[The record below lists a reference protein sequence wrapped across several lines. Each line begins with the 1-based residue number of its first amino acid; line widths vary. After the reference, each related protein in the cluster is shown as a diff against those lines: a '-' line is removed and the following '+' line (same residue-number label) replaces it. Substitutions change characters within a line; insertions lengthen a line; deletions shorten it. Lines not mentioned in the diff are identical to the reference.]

1 MLSAHYQHVGAVAE
15 REKNC
20 FSHRA
25 MLTQGQMVHG
35 LTVANLMLEIN
46 VLPHVGKE
54 APQREV
60 SWQES
65 KLILG
70 WVLL

>member
-1 MLSAHYQHVGAVAE
+1 MLSAHYQHVVAVAE
-15 REKNC
+15 REKNF

-25 MLTQGQMVHG
+25 MLTQGQMVYG
-35 LTVANLMLEIN
+35 LTVMNLMLEIN

-54 APQREV
+54 VPQWEV

-65 KLILG
+65 KLVLG
-70 WVLL
+70 RVFL